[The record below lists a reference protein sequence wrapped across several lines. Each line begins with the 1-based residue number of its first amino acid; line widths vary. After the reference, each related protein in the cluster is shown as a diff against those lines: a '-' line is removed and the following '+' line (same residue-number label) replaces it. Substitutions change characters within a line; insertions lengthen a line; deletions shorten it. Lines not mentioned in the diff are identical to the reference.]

1 MQMELLIIKSGED
14 YVRVKTES
22 YNLCR
27 LDKASVF
34 PIDNLDEAKMH
45 VKKLKEKDFPLIS
58 IFKLTLIEEPLGI
71 QSCE

>member
-14 YVRVKTES
+14 YVRVKTEN

-34 PIDNLDEAKMH
+34 PIDNLDEVKKH
-45 VKKLKEKDFPLIS
+45 VKKLKENDFPLIS
-58 IFKLTLIEEPLGI
+58 IYKLKLIEEPLGI
-71 QSCE
+71 ESCE